1 MSEIS
6 EIYWKRRIP
15 VHQKI
20 QTPWGEG
27 KEIGMSARFVIIKL
41 KNEDIKFVEEN
52 KIIMNEDSYRY
63 TE

>member
-6 EIYWKRRIP
+6 ERYWKRRIP
-15 VHQKI
+15 VHQRI

-27 KEIGMSARFVIIKL
+27 KEMGRSANFVIIKL
-41 KNEDIKFVEEN
+41 KNGDIKFVEEN
-52 KIIMNEDSYRY
+52 KIIINEDSYRY